1 MRYGCDLGM
10 GQQLWVESQG
20 TQTLVTLMSAGSGQ
34 QQSQRSGFQTGE
46 WQLPPTLFRT
56 AIGLLLRLESA
67 QGQTFVQIQ
76 MGALKLASTIP
87 SLLGAEVLPLQPIA
101 PSTQAPTPNIPSM
114 QPMAPM
120 QPLQMGDMQMRMAPM
135 EMRMGNMHLRM
146 GEPAEP
152 AQTEQRFC
160 PQCGAKV
167 ALGDR
172 FCSHCGTQ
180 LKSA

>member
-10 GQQLWVESQG
+10 GQQLLVENQG
-20 TQTLVTLMSAGSGQ
+20 EQTWVTLTSAGTGQ

-46 WQLPPTLFRT
+46 WQLPPTLFRAAT
-56 AIGLLLRLESA
+56 GLLLRLEAS

-76 MGALKLASTIP
+76 TGALKLASPMP

-101 PSTQAPTPNIPSM
+101 PSVQAPTANMPSM

-120 QPLQMGDMQMRMAPM
+120 QPLQMGNMQMQMAPM

-152 AQTEQRFC
+152 TQTEQRFC
-160 PQCGAKV
+160 PECGAKV

-180 LKSA
+180 LKST